1 VGEAQVPPPNG
12 HEPLAELVPVIRRV
26 VAARVRNPA
35 QVDDIVQETLS
46 RVMAARSRVE
56 GDTLAPYAVATARNL
71 IASAAQREQRA
82 RQLAHLLAE
91 PGDGEPRPEDEAV
104 RRADAALMNA
114 ALGRLAQADREL
126 LLAHEVAGR
135 DTAAL
140 AADRGST
147 PGAVAARLARARARL
162 RIEYLLAQHGTDP
175 PTDRCRPTL
184 LALSAADR
192 RRQAELDVPGHLLA
206 CDFCADLGRLLR
218 ERRPARG
225 QPDGGQDGERV
236 PVARD
241 ADVVVAR
248 QTARA
253 VAARAGFAGTEL
265 TLIATAVS
273 EIARNIVKFARR
285 GEFTFAVVTEP
296 GRTGLLMTARDSGP
310 GIPDVPR
317 ALRDGYSTYRGLG
330 LGLPGARRLMDEF
343 DITSEVGEGTTV
355 TMTKWRS

>member
-1 VGEAQVPPPNG
+1 MGEAQVPTPNG
-12 HEPLAELVPVIRRV
+12 HEPVADLVPVIRRV
-26 VAARVRNPA
+26 VAARIRNPA

-46 RVMAARSRVE
+46 RVLAARSRVE

-91 PGDGEPRPEDEAV
+91 PGDEEPRPEDEAN
-104 RRADAALMNA
+104 RRADAALVNT
-114 ALGRLAQADREL
+114 ALGRLAQTDREL
-126 LLAHEVAGR
+126 LLAHEVEGK

-147 PGAVAARLARARARL
+147 PGAVAARLARTRARL
-162 RIEYLLAQHGTDP
+162 RVEYLLAQRGIDP

-184 LALSAADR
+184 LALSSADR
-192 RRQAELDVPGHLLA
+192 RRQAELDVTGHLLA
-206 CDFCADLGRLLR
+206 CDFCADLGRLLL

-225 QPDGGQDGERV
+225 EQDGERV

-248 QTARA
+248 QKAREVA
-253 VAARAGFAGTEL
+253 VRAGLSGTDL

-296 GRTGLLMTARDSGP
+296 ERTGLLMTARDSGP
-310 GIPDVPR
+310 GIPDLPQ

-343 DITSEVGEGTTV
+343 DITSEVGKGTTV
-355 TMTKWRS
+355 TMTKWRN